1 MRWKKLLKPS
11 KIYQYLKIFNLS
23 DENQNAFKKKAG
35 KYDCMNNGEL
45 GKVFSG
51 ERFSF
56 SFTWVHDNNIL
67 YEKTI
72 KIFKK
77 NVNIVLIDCKKHHNK
92 LGITAVCVAHKS

>member
-1 MRWKKLLKPS
+1 MRWKKPLKPS

-35 KYDCMNNGEL
+35 KYDYMNNGEL